1 MKAVITEIRGKM
13 AVLLFDDGRIIKIKN
28 KSYELGQEVNFMK
41 INSNFKKVAAFAA
54 AACFLL
60 ISGSS
65 VFAYYTPSSYVSL
78 DVNPSIEF
86 SVNVFDRV
94 IKVTGVNDDGT
105 EIINEINIDNLK
117 NKNIAEAVDLI
128 VEEISKE
135 GYLESD
141 DAGIV
146 IAASSEDMD
155 KADELAQK
163 LEDSAAE
170 ACEENSAEVIVTAEA
185 VGKERVDE
193 ARELGVTPG
202 KLNLVEKL
210 KESSENPDSIDMNE
224 WLNKPVKEI
233 MAQTKENKKAE
244 KSIPD
249 NKKKNEQS
257 TTQET
262 TIPADTQI
270 SEKNTE
276 QNSEQEMNSG
286 TETQIKNQN
295 ANKEKNSD
303 TQTQVKEQKTNQGK
317 NPNAETQIKE
327 KNTEQE
333 KNSDTE
339 TQIKNQNSNKGKN

>member
-13 AVLLFDDGRIIKIKN
+13 AVLLSDDGRITKIKN
-28 KSYELGQEVNFMK
+28 KGYTLGQEVNFMK
-41 INSNFKKVAAFAA
+41 TNSNFKKAATFAA

-60 ISGSS
+60 ISGGS
-65 VFAYYTPSSYVSL
+65 VFAYNTPSLYVSL

-86 SVNVFDRV
+86 SVNMFNRV
-94 IKVTGVNDDGT
+94 IKITGVNEDGT

-117 NKNIAEAVDLI
+117 NKNIADAVDLI
-128 VEEISKE
+128 VDEISNE
-135 GYLESD
+135 GYLDSD

-146 IAASSEDMD
+146 IATSSEDED
-155 KADELAQK
+155 KAEELAEE
-163 LEDSAAE
+163 LEDCVTE
-170 ACEENSAEVIVTAEA
+170 ACDENSAEVTVNAEA
-185 VGKERVDE
+185 VGKSRVDE

-210 KESSENPDSIDMNE
+210 KESSEDPESIDINE
-224 WLNKPVKEI
+224 WLDKPVKEI
-233 MAQTKENKKAE
+233 MAEIKENRKPE
-244 KSIPD
+244 KNVPD
-249 NKKKNEQS
+249 KKKKSEQ

-262 TIPADTQI
+262 TVPDETQI
-270 SEKNTE
+270 SEQNTE

-303 TQTQVKEQKTNQGK
+303 TETQVKEQNTNQTK

-327 KNTEQE
+327 QHTEQG

-339 TQIKNQNSNKGKN
+339 TQIKKQNANKGKN

>member
-1 MKAVITEIRGKM
+1 
-13 AVLLFDDGRIIKIKN
+13 
-28 KSYELGQEVNFMK
+28 MK

-117 NKNIAEAVDLI
+117 NKNIADAVDLI
-128 VEEISKE
+128 VDEISKE
-135 GYLESD
+135 GYLDSN

-146 IAASSEDMD
+146 IATSSEDTD
-155 KADELAQK
+155 KAEELAGE
-163 LEDSAAE
+163 LEDSATE
-170 ACEENSAEVIVTAEA
+170 ACEETSGEVTVTAEA
-185 VGKERVDE
+185 VGKSRVDE

-210 KESSENPDSIDMNE
+210 KESSSEPDSIDINE
-224 WLNKPVKEI
+224 WLGKPVKEI

-244 KSIPD
+244 KNIPD
-249 NKKKNEQS
+249 NKKKNEQ
-257 TTQET
+257 TATQET
-262 TIPADTQI
+262 TLPADTQI
-270 SEKNTE
+270 SEQNTE

-286 TETQIKNQN
+286 ADTQIKNQN
-295 ANKEKNSD
+295 TNK
-303 TQTQVKEQKTNQGK
+303 
-317 NPNAETQIKE
+317 
-327 KNTEQE
+327 E

-339 TQIKNQNSNKGKN
+339 TQVKEQSTNQTKNTNAETQIKEQHTEQGKNSDIETQIKKQNANKGKN